1 MIVLQVGRLVPR
13 KGVDNAIC
21 GVAQLVH
28 RHDLPARLL
37 VVGGNS
43 DVPDPAL
50 TPEIARLRK
59 IAAGAGIEERVTF
72 VGRRS
77 RELLKLYYSAAD
89 VFVTTPWYEP
99 FGITPLEAMACAT
112 PVIGARV
119 GGVKYSVLDGETGYL
134 VPPDQI
140 FAAGATTLFG
150 TIVSIFVLAG
160 IFKLIAPMY
169 DSSPSYVDALKVAT
183 FGAIPVLLAG
193 ATLFI
198 PAMVIVSGV
207 GLCHS
212 LFLYWVGVGR
222 VLAVSTGSKSEFIGI
237 SMTLLGGLST
247 LIGAMASSVGMF

>member
-1 MIVLQVGRLVPR
+1 VPALQRIVSLFLHPDEEWQAIAREPI
-13 KGVDNAIC
+13 GVDSLLRRYI
-21 GVAQLVH
+21 
-28 RHDLPARLL
+28 LPLSLL
-37 VVGGNS
+37 TPAATVIGMQTF
-43 DVPDPAL
+43 DAAWDPA
-50 TPEIARLRK
+50 A
-59 IAAGAGIEERVTF
+59 
-72 VGRRS
+72 
-77 RELLKLYYSAAD
+77 
-89 VFVTTPWYEP
+89 
-99 FGITPLEAMACAT
+99 
-112 PVIGARV
+112 
-119 GGVKYSVLDGETGYL
+119 GYL
-134 VPPDQI
+134 VPPDEI